1 MTAIGI
7 VGPGRA
13 GVGFGLALSRAG
25 HQVVLHGRRPKHLP
39 IPLELTW
46 GEAPPWLPS
55 VDVVLLAVPDD
66 TVRDVAAA
74 VAETG
79 AVTAQHTVL
88 HVSGVLDHLVLDPLA
103 PTGAAL
109 GSLHPFQTLADP
121 LDAPQRLDG
130 ATAAVEG
137 MPEAVEVATT
147 LARSVG
153 LRPITISR
161 EHKVVYHAAAVFASN
176 HLVVLA
182 GMAEELLQDAGLSQ
196 AQAREAI
203 GSLMAGA
210 LENVRRGGPAPALTG
225 PVVRGDLETVRKHLA
240 ALPEEA
246 VRVYRSMALAALRLA
261 ELRPERRQAIEAE
274 LSTNN

>member
-1 MTAIGI
+1 M
-7 VGPGRA
+7 
-13 GVGFGLALSRAG
+13 
-25 HQVVLHGRRPKHLP
+25 
-39 IPLELTW
+39 
-46 GEAPPWLPS
+46 
-55 VDVVLLAVPDD
+55 
-66 TVRDVAAA
+66 
-74 VAETG
+74 
-79 AVTAQHTVL
+79 
-88 HVSGVLDHLVLDPLA
+88 
-103 PTGAAL
+103 
-109 GSLHPFQTLADP
+109 
-121 LDAPQRLDG
+121 
-130 ATAAVEG
+130 
-137 MPEAVEVATT
+137 EVATT